1 MILSAAR
8 PCEARRLTGNGRAD
22 ILRENFEGGVFRRG
36 CIMRLSAKLSDRRF
50 TLVGFAVFGTLAFNS
65 AAITQTIQPKASPQA
80 QPAPTQAPA
89 QPAWVVVCANSQSGL
104 DCRAGQSL
112 SLDKRGQAKLNVAVR
127 VPADTK
133 KPVII
138 LQLPLG
144 LYLPAGVSLQIGKD
158 AAKALPFQS
167 CDQGGCV
174 AEYPITEG
182 ELAAMLKGAD
192 LTVSAQN
199 RNKQP
204 FQLNVSVAGFPAAYA
219 KIRSGPPTSNE

>member
-1 MILSAAR
+1 
-8 PCEARRLTGNGRAD
+8 
-22 ILRENFEGGVFRRG
+22 
-36 CIMRLSAKLSDRRF
+36 MRLSAKLSGRRF
-50 TLVGFAVFGTLAFNS
+50 TVVWFAVLGTLAVNS
-65 AAITQTIQPKASPQA
+65 AAITQTLQPKARPQS

-89 QPAWVVVCANSQSGL
+89 QPAPTQPGWVVVCANSQSGL

-112 SLDKRGQAKLNVAVR
+112 RLDNRGQAVVNVAVR

-133 KPVII
+133 KPVIL

-174 AEYPITEG
+174 AEYPVTEE

-204 FQLNVSVAGFPAAYA
+204 FKLNVSVAGFPAAYA

>member
-1 MILSAAR
+1 
-8 PCEARRLTGNGRAD
+8 
-22 ILRENFEGGVFRRG
+22 
-36 CIMRLSAKLSDRRF
+36 MRLSSKISARRF
-50 TLVGFAVFGTLAFNS
+50 TVVGCAVLGTLAFNS
-65 AAITQTIQPKASPQA
+65 AATTQTLQPKARPQA
-80 QPAPTQAPA
+80 QPALTQAPV
-89 QPAWVVVCANSQSGL
+89 QPTPPQPTWVVVCANSQSGL

-112 SLDKRGQAKLNVAVR
+112 RLDKGGRAVLNVAVR

-133 KPVII
+133 KPLII

-158 AAKALPFQS
+158 AARALPFQS

-174 AEYPITEG
+174 AEYPVTEG

-204 FQLNVSVAGFPAAYA
+204 FKLNVSVAGFPAAYA